1 MAETCTSCGLTYENG
16 NHEVDD
22 SGRFTVGGHYFEETG
37 EEE

>member
-1 MAETCTSCGLTYENG
+1 MTYEDG

-22 SGRFTVGGHYFEETG
+22 SGRFTASGHYFEEKNN